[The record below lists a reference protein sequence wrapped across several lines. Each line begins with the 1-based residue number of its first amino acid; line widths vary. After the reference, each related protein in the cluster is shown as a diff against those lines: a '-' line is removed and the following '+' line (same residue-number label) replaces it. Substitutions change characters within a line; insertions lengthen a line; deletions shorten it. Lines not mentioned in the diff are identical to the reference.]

1 MPFEFIQIPA
11 YGQGGA
17 MEQLNKLRRGGR
29 IAKVSK
35 KFVPNGEDSFGAFC
49 IECLGGQLVAGK
61 STSGQK
67 VDVNDVLKEV
77 HSADDFAV
85 FSQLRKLCM
94 MIVDK
99 APIPFYSILLT
110 SNFHF

>member
-17 MEQLNKLRRGGR
+17 MEQFNKLLRGGR
-29 IAKVSK
+29 LAKDRK
-35 KFVPNGEDSFGAFC
+35 KFFPNGEDTIWAFC
-49 IECLGGQLVAGK
+49 IECLGGQLVTGK
-61 STSGQK
+61 SATGQN
-67 VDVNDVLKEV
+67 VDVNDVLKEEQ
-77 HSADDFAV
+77 SADEFAV

-99 APIPFYSILLT
+99 APISSYSILLKK
-110 SNFHF
+110 